1 MKTLNELIRRIIQ
14 LRHEGK
20 TVTLMAVCPN
30 SSAVLE
36 AAVKVAAANNM
47 PMLFAATLNQVDRE
61 GSYTGWTPNRFV
73 TQIEVFAR
81 KYAWRGPLYPCLDH
95 GGPWLKDL
103 HTLAGLS
110 LSETMDEVKESLL
123 ACLQAGY
130 QLLHIDP
137 TVDRTLAPGETIA
150 IETVVDRTVELIE
163 HAESARERLGLPPVS
178 YEVGT
183 EEVHGGLVDYN
194 NFRTFIED
202 LQESLAARGLEHA
215 WPCFIVGR
223 VGTDLHTTDFAPQA
237 ARQLYDIVSPF
248 ASLIKGHYTDWV
260 SNPQEYPSSGMG
272 GANIGPEFTAEEYL
286 ALADLC
292 AKEGQMGR
300 SRSTFQVSNFMAVLE
315 QAVYDSGRWQKWL
328 QPDEH
333 TERIPDRQADA
344 PGKEHERGD
353 PSAGPRRIWDGLSPE
368 RRAWLTQT
376 GARYVWTAPSV
387 LAARQTLYR
396 NLSPII
402 PDPHQ
407 LVVDR
412 IGRCMEKYVVAFH
425 LFDSLALLEKG

>member
-1 MKTLNELIRRIIQ
+1 MKPLDEVIRRIIQ
-14 LRHEGK
+14 LRQQGA
-20 TVTLMAVCPN
+20 TITLLAVCPN
-30 SSAVLE
+30 SVAVLE
-36 AAVKVAAANNM
+36 AAVKVAAANRM

-61 GSYTGWTPNRFV
+61 GSYTGWTPNRFAA
-73 TQIEVFAR
+73 ELKDFAR
-81 KYAWRGPLYPCLDH
+81 KYAWDGPLYPCLDH

-110 LSETMDEVKESLL
+110 LQETMEEVKLSLV
-123 ACLQAGY
+123 ACMQAGY

-137 TVDRTLAPGETIA
+137 TVDRTLDPGETIA

-163 HAESARERLGLPPVS
+163 HAELERVRLGLPPVS

-183 EEVHGGLVDYN
+183 EEVHGGLVDYS
-194 NFRTFIED
+194 NFKTFIEG
-202 LQESLAARGLEHA
+202 LRQSLVARGLGHA
-215 WPCFIVGR
+215 WPCFIVGK
-223 VGTDLHTTDFAPQA
+223 VGTDLHTTDFAPEA
-237 ARQLYDIVSPF
+237 AQQLFDIVSPF
-248 ASLIKGHYTDWV
+248 GSLIKGHYTDWV
-260 SNPQEYPSSGMG
+260 SNPHEYPVRGMG

-292 AKEGQMGR
+292 VKEEDL
-300 SRSTFQVSNFMAVLE
+300 SRSQSTFRLSKFMAVLE

-328 QPDEH
+328 QPDEYQDSVQ
-333 TERIPDRQADA
+333 DRGGEDQ
-344 PGKEHERGD
+344 EERGGASTD
-353 PSAGPRRIWDGLSPE
+353 VRRVWNELSAE

-376 GARYVWTAPSV
+376 GARYVWTAPPV
-387 LAARQTLYR
+387 LTARRTLYN

-412 IGRCMEKYVVAFH
+412 IAHCMEKYVVAFR
-425 LFDSLALLEKG
+425 LFDSLALLEEG